1 MFKWV
6 YFTGVFLVCLLLS
19 IQGFSAQVIKV
30 DGEGGGLG
38 LIGPKGEAFVFYGEA
53 IGEISIKE
61 CVTNRTF
68 FKSGRSDCTQKE
80 GTQIETFS
88 QTEFK
93 NHFKFVLNLLSMR
106 KNIDQLR
113 KDQDK
118 IKPNLT
124 QIKKVILNHGTESA
138 DIKEKQALEFELAQI
153 ELQLE
158 FLRNGHQ
165 WIDDFLMGTIISSES
180 FLVYNFAEHKYNFPL
195 LMMNTFAE
203 EYEYKDKMDFK
214 FDILRIAAQLPRHS
228 NTNELIYLKP
238 APFFLMG
245 SPLSERDR
253 DSDEHQHRVTL
264 DYAFEMQATEET
276 QLRWV
281 YVMGYNPSYFQEE
294 KHCPDT
300 HIRIKIRGNIP
311 RVSLCPNHPVENI
324 NWWSAVVY
332 ANRLSELRGLAP
344 VYDLSDMGFRGTAA
358 KGTLKAIS
366 GKLNINAQ
374 DDNIYNTEGF
384 RLPTEAEWEYAARAG
399 TTTPFGLGKNIS
411 VDMANYSEG
420 YQFMDKNSI
429 YKGQTAPVM
438 SLSSSNGWGFSYMHG
453 NVWEWVHDLYNS
465 DYYHGRPYKSSIWDL
480 YDPAYYH
487 FRNPLGSSDGFRRV
501 IRGGSWGDNA
511 RYLRSANRAARN
523 PRYYKDIGFRLVR
536 TAQ

>member
-6 YFTGVFLVCLLLS
+6 YFTGVFLVCSLLS
-19 IQGFSAQVIKV
+19 IQGFSAQLIKV
-30 DGEGGGLG
+30 EGGGGGGLG

-61 CVTNRTF
+61 CITNRTF
-68 FKSGRSDCTQKE
+68 FENGRSDCTQKE

-93 NHFKFVLNLLSMR
+93 NHFKFVLNLLSRR
-106 KNIDQLR
+106 KNIDQLK

-124 QIKKVILNHGTESA
+124 QIEKVILNHGTESA
-138 DIKEKQALEFELAQI
+138 DIEEKQALEFELAQI

-158 FLRNGHQ
+158 FLRDGHQ
-165 WIDDFLMGTIISSES
+165 WIDDFLMGTLISSES
-180 FLVYNFAEHKYNFPL
+180 FFVYNFAEYKY
-195 LMMNTFAE
+195 
-203 EYEYKDKMDFK
+203 KMDFK

-238 APFFLMG
+238 VPFFLMG
-245 SPLSERDR
+245 SPLSEEDR
-253 DSDEHQHRVTL
+253 DSDEHQHHVTL

-300 HIRIKIRGNIP
+300 HITIEIRSNIP
-311 RVSLCPNHPVENI
+311 RVSLCPTHPVESVS
-324 NWWSAVVY
+324 WWSAVVY
-332 ANRLSELRGLAP
+332 ANRLSELRGLAS
-344 VYDLSDMGFRGTAA
+344 VYDLSDMGFKGTAA

-366 GKLNINAQ
+366 GELKINALVG

-411 VDMANYSEG
+411 VDMANYSER

-429 YKGQTAPVM
+429 YKWQTVPVT
-438 SLSSSNGWGFSYMHG
+438 SLSSSNGWGFSHMHG
-453 NVWEWVHDLYNS
+453 NVLEWVHDWYNS
-465 DYYHGRPYKSSIWDL
+465 DYYHDRLYKSSIWDL
-480 YDPAYYH
+480 YDPEDYYH
-487 FRNPLGSSDGFRRV
+487 VRNPLGPSDGFKHV
-501 IRGGSWGDNA
+501 LRGGSWGLSVTS
-511 RYLRSANRAARN
+511 LRSANRSTSRSPSPYDGRN
-523 PRYYKDIGFRLVR
+523 EYENEIGFRLVR